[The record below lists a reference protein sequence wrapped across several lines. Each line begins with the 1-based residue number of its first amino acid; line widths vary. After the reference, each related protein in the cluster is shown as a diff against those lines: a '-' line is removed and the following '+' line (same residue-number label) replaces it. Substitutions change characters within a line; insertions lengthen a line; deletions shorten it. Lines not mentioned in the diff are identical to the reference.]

1 MEYGGELGETLISLS
16 DVIVLCRISVLIMN
30 AFASRSIGYD

>member
-16 DVIVLCRISVLIMN
+16 DVIVLCRISVLPKIV
-30 AFASRSIGYD
+30 